1 MDFLQSCIRPTKLL
15 QDSFALQISELCW
28 VGQCASMHIDTGA
41 ALSVPAMGAECAR
54 LLVMGGCTA
63 EEVALTKARLMGK
76 PQSLSVSRM
85 KVWGMGEAS
94 VPWRY
99 LCIELGYA

>member
-1 MDFLQSCIRPTKLL
+1 MP
-15 QDSFALQISELCW
+15 
-28 VGQCASMHIDTGA
+28 IDPCA
-41 ALSVPAMGAECAR
+41 ALSVDSVPTMGAECAR

-85 KVWGMGEAS
+85 K
-94 VPWRY
+94 R
-99 LCIELGYA
+99 LGGGRSKYSLVMLMHRARVCLRRGQMKATWISRPIGP